1 MLSTIVYVSSAAP
14 GFQQEE
20 LNDILTSARR
30 NNAFSGVTGMLL
42 FAEGNFFQVLEGPD
56 KIVEETFSRIKLDSR
71 HTGIIMLLR
80 TAIEERSF
88 PDWTMGFRKTD
99 KSELP
104 SGVFELTRENLQSVE
119 KKGVGLDVLTLM
131 KTFYRMVYPYEA

>member
-104 SGVFELTRENLQSVE
+104 SGVFELTRANLQSVE